1 MKRMVR
7 LLTIGFAL
15 MLASSALFAHH
26 GGTTLY
32 DLQKQVTIEKATIT
46 ALVWSNPHVWIEF
59 DAPDEK
65 GVMKNWTLENNSP
78 PVLVT
83 RGWTRNT
90 LKKGDV
96 VRITFNPGREV
107 PNVGRVVRIVMADG
121 KELR

>member
-1 MKRMVR
+1 MRKIAG
-7 LLTIGFAL
+7 LLTLGCAVA
-15 MLASSALFAHH
+15 MASAAIAHH

-46 ALVWSNPHVWIEF
+46 ALVWANPHVEIEF
-59 DAPDEK
+59 DAPDDK
-65 GVMKNWTLENNSP
+65 GVMQHWTLENNSP

-83 RGWTRNT
+83 RGWNRNT

>member
-1 MKRMVR
+1 MKALA
-7 LLTIGFAL
+7 LLLGFTL
-15 MLASSALFAHH
+15 ILTPVVLAHH

-46 ALVWSNPHVWIEF
+46 ALVWANPHVEIEF

-65 GVMKNWTLENNSP
+65 GVMRHWTLENNSP

-96 VRITFNPGREV
+96 VSITFNPGREV
-107 PNVGRVVRIVMADG
+107 PNVGRVVKIVMPDG
-121 KELR
+121 KEIR